1 MAKYEFA
8 EVNPFFV
15 STSALPGACE
25 WKPITNQAGKDA
37 LIGNKGIVRCSTELN
52 ADCPRAGKYPSMPKK
67 YFFCWAR
74 ICNSYYEGGEVVK
87 YLHCS
92 KRHAILIREASEIA
106 IDIAV
111 LDCDSKRDKFRITA
125 LDSFRGDILWEGVEP
140 LRGGV
145 LKISHVSDS
154 IRSTLENNNRASEL
168 SKISWH
174 FQGKK
179 VTKSKTLI
187 KKTLIKKTLIKKTLI
202 KKALIKKSR

>member
-52 ADCPRAGKYPSMPKK
+52 ADCPRAGTSPNMPKK

-106 IDIAV
+106 IDILCV
-111 LDCDSKRDKFRITA
+111 ESPIPDKFQIAA